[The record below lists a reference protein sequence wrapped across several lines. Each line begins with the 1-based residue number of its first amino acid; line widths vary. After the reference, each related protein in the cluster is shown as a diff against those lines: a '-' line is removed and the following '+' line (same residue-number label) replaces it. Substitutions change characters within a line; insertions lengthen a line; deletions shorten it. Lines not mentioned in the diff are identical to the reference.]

1 MFSKWVRGNG
11 EFFELR
17 DLIELWFK
25 AIMYRVFENVRKS
38 MKFKYRDTVK
48 HEYELLSTIND
59 QISNDFN

>member
-1 MFSKWVRGNG
+1 MFSKRVRGNG

-38 MKFKYRDTVK
+38 MKFKYRDGKTRIIIYDK
-48 HEYELLSTIND
+48 W
-59 QISNDFN
+59 SNIKWF